1 MTMSYAAPPVGIKP
15 STPINHTPKNYH
27 HLESNRALLHPP
39 VGAYCSE
46 VQENFTTPLSGS
58 EEFMSKRV
66 SSFGERTTRISD
78 NKNTHFVL
86 GFDDSVAQSEK
97 VCNHDQ

>member
-1 MTMSYAAPPVGIKP
+1 MSYGAPPVGTKP
-15 STPINHTPKNYH
+15 ATPIDRTPKNYH

-46 VQENFTTPLSGS
+46 VQGNFTTPLSGP
-58 EEFMSKRV
+58 EECMSKRV

-86 GFDDSVAQSEK
+86 GFDGTVDQSEK
-97 VCNHDQ
+97 VCVS